1 MARST
6 GTYQPLTWKARRLLA
21 QLRRATHRS
30 VQMAIIQEL
39 IRELSDGKKKAKKMK
54 DRLKDQLKTK
64 TKQRAGRVGRAV
76 RNAGRNQRTCSCGQ
90 KFHNDLQFK
99 AHALSHQR
107 AAQQPQGRQQA
118 QRNGR
123 PQTARTRPAAAQG
136 QPQRQPRTQES
147 IAREHAR
154 DHLVAAGRMT
164 PDGRRL
170 TPAAQGGSV
179 LTTRDLK
186 ARAKAGNAPAA
197 PGRVPGLMETSQR
210 ARQGPADGKAPA
222 GRTAPAAQARTP
234 KPEPARSG
242 GITHSG
248 SGTRNITGQAIGGQG
263 APRTPMGRAA
273 PSGPGTAPSRVNNG
287 IVNSGTGGR
296 VNVVDSVVGPNAI
309 VRNGTAPRT
318 PAPAPAPRTPTPLPS
333 QTVRAP
339 RARNLSRFRLGRSR

>member
-64 TKQRAGRVGRAV
+64 TKQRAGRAGRAV
-76 RNAGRNQRTCSCGQ
+76 RNVGRNQRTCSCGQ
-90 KFHNDLQFK
+90 RFHNDLQFK

-147 IAREHAR
+147 VTREHAR
-154 DHLVAAGRMT
+154 DHLIAAGRMT

-170 TPAAQGGSV
+170 TPSPQGRTV
-179 LTTRDLK
+179 LRTRDLK
-186 ARAKAGNAPAA
+186 ASAKA
-197 PGRVPGLMETSQR
+197 
-210 ARQGPADGKAPA
+210 GKAPA
-222 GRTAPAAQARTP
+222 AARAAQPPRSP
-234 KPEPARSG
+234 VPARVPA
-242 GITHSG
+242 T
-248 SGTRNITGQAIGGQG
+248 
-263 APRTPMGRAA
+263 AA
-273 PSGPGTAPSRVNNG
+273 PTSVSRPRYPSEL
-287 IVNSGTGGR
+287 
-296 VNVVDSVVGPNAI
+296 VGA
-309 VRNGTAPRT
+309 A
-318 PAPAPAPRTPTPLPS
+318 
-333 QTVRAP
+333 RAP
-339 RARNLSRFRLGRSR
+339 RARKLPRLIRSR

>member
-1 MARST
+1 
-6 GTYQPLTWKARRLLA
+6 
-21 QLRRATHRS
+21 
-30 VQMAIIQEL
+30 MAIIQEL
-39 IRELSDGKKKAKKMK
+39 IRELSKGKEKTKKLK
-54 DRLKDQLKTK
+54 DRLKAQLKAK
-64 TKQRAGRVGRAV
+64 TRQRAGRAGHAV
-76 RNAGRNQRTCSCGQ
+76 RNVGRKQRTCSCG
-90 KFHNDLQFK
+90 KTLHNDLDVK

-107 AAQQPQGRQQA
+107 EDRQAPGRRQPGLMGTSQKARQGPA
-118 QRNGR
+118 DGR
-123 PQTARTRPAAAQG
+123 PQTAR
-136 QPQRQPRTQES
+136 QR
-147 IAREHAR
+147 ARDHAR
-154 DHLVAAGRMT
+154 DHLVAAGHVT
-164 PDGRRL
+164 PDGKRVAPPLPDRAL
-170 TPAAQGGSV
+170 TG
-179 LTTRDLK
+179 RDLK
-186 ARAKAGNAPAA
+186 ARQQASRGKAPAAAPA
-197 PGRVPGLMETSQR
+197 PGRVPGLMGTSQR